1 MSSVSSVNSNSSSY
15 STYAAGSAS
24 SAGAAGAVNEAKASS
39 GAASSKSASSGAA
52 AGVIYEPSKEGKEAA
67 RNAKAAKNAGT
78 DRSAI
83 VAQLKEANEA
93 RIKQMTDL
101 VHEMITGQGKA
112 LGEADSIWSFL
123 AKGDFEVD
131 PQTKAQAQKDIA
143 EDGYWGVEQTS
154 QRIFDFAMALT
165 GGDAD
170 KMEKM
175 RGAFEKG
182 FKQATK
188 TWGSE
193 LPEISQRTYGA
204 TQKLFDDYKNQMES
218 GAVVAD

>member
-1 MSSVSSVNSNSSSY
+1 MSSVSGVSSNSYSNY
-15 STYAAGSAS
+15 STS
-24 SAGAAGAVNEAKASS
+24 SAGKTASAKSAQDSSAASSNANATASS
-39 GAASSKSASSGAA
+39 G
-52 AGVIYEPSKEGKEAA
+52 VVYEPSKEGKQALS
-67 RNAKAAKNAGT
+67 AAKG

-83 VAQLKEANEA
+83 VAELKAANEQ
-93 RIKQMTDL
+93 RIQQMTDL
-101 VHEMITGQGKA
+101 VHKMISDQGA
-112 LGEADSIWSFL
+112 TLGKADSIWSFL
-123 AKGDFEVD
+123 AKGDFTVD

-182 FKQATK
+182 FAQATK
-188 TWGSE
+188 TWGKE
-193 LPEISQRTYGA
+193 LPEISQKTYGA
-204 TQKLFDDYKNQMES
+204 VQSLFDNYKNQMES
-218 GAVVAD
+218 GAVS

>member
-1 MSSVSSVNSNSSSY
+1 MSSVSSVSSSNYSNYSVNSSTASENVKATDTAKAA
-15 STYAAGSAS
+15 SGAGSSSSATAQAS
-24 SAGAAGAVNEAKASS
+24 S
-39 GAASSKSASSGAA
+39 
-52 AGVIYEPSKEGKEAA
+52 GVIYEPSKEGKAA
-67 RNAKAAKNAGT
+67 AANAKT

-83 VAQLKEANEA
+83 VSQLKEANEA

-101 VHEMITGQGKA
+101 VQKMISGQGKA
-112 LGEADSIWSFL
+112 IGQADSIWSFL

-165 GGDAD
+165 NGDPE

-175 RGAFEKG
+175 RSAFEKG
-182 FKQATK
+182 FKQATE
-188 TWGSE
+188 TWGKE
-193 LPEISQRTYGA
+193 LPEISQKTYGA
-204 TQKLFDDYKNQMES
+204 TQKLFDDYKNSVEQ
-218 GAVVAD
+218 GNVAVQ